1 MKRYIA
7 HYWGI
12 KKIERIQIEKETDKS
27 YWIKGRKRKKYT
39 NSEKIFVTYAE
50 AKDFIINKQLK
61 KIEAIKSQ
69 LAYLENELEK
79 IKQL

>member
-1 MKRYIA
+1 MERYIA

-50 AKDFIINKQLK
+50 AKDFIINEQLK
-61 KIEAIKSQ
+61 KIESAKSQ
-69 LAYLENELEK
+69 LSYLENELEK